1 MTQLVSLSESAA
13 FHVQKMRTH
22 NEEEG
27 SYLRVAIHGGGCS
40 GLTYGLGFEK
50 EMLEGDQLL
59 EQHGIQMIL
68 ATADID
74 ILKGTEIDYKESL
87 MGGGFTINNPNAI
100 LSCGCGTSFRTA
112 DVKGKPSESC

>member
-1 MTQLVSLSESAA
+1 MTQLVELSEAAA
-13 FHVQKMRTH
+13 FHVKKMMAH

-27 SYLRVAIHGGGCS
+27 SYLRVAINGGGCS

-50 EMLEGDQLL
+50 EFTEKDQIL
-59 EQHGIQMIL
+59 EQHGIDIIV
-68 ATADID
+68 AKEDID

-100 LSCGCGTSFRTA
+100 LSCGCGTSFRTEKR
-112 DVKGKPSESC
+112 VGNPSDC